1 MGWGFNHSDAV
12 IVLLYKPCFCWLIKV
27 NNHTHIGVTSLQRIR

>member
-12 IVLLYKPCFCWLIKV
+12 IVLLYKPCFAD
-27 NNHTHIGVTSLQRIR
+27 

>member
-12 IVLLYKPCFCWLIKV
+12 IVLLYKPCF
-27 NNHTHIGVTSLQRIR
+27 SD